1 MHFNW
6 KRTTAVVAALVLFW
20 TGLVF
25 ASPRMTPSERSV
37 YASERASRLL
47 AEIQNQAA
55 DLTKHAGTLEA
66 MARQP
71 QYSWQSHAFYLERVK
86 DHINAVGVHTAEL
99 QRISADAQPWQ
110 QRAISQVTS
119 HAAQVAASTQAA
131 IVYLNDN
138 QGRLFVPEYKGHVAT
153 IADSSQNMKQAVD
166 QFLDYQNAQ
175 QEAWQAQ
182 QKLQHLQNTLEL
194 GE

>member
-1 MHFNW
+1 MQLNW
-6 KRTTAVVAALVLFW
+6 KRTTASIAALVLFW

-25 ASPRMTPSERSV
+25 ASPRMTASEKSA

-47 AEIQNQAA
+47 AEIQGQSV
-55 DLTKHAGTLEA
+55 DLTKHAGTLESL
-66 MARQP
+66 ARQP

-86 DHINAVGVHTAEL
+86 DHINAVGVNTAEL

-138 QGRLFVPEYKGHVAT
+138 QGRLFVPEYRGHVAT
-153 IADSSQNMKQAVD
+153 IADSAQNMKQTVD
-166 QFLDYQNAQ
+166 QFLDYERAQ
-175 QEAWQAQ
+175 TRF
-182 QKLQHLQNTLEL
+182 QHLQNTLEL
-194 GE
+194 AE